1 VAPVTTTVRAGIV
14 ESLMK
19 QTLATPTNP
28 PAGGARPSARGF
40 TGLLLDR
47 VARLGAAHYPR
58 VYGQL
63 GIGKPALVSL
73 AVLTAEGPLRQAR
86 LAERT
91 GIDRATLVGVLNE
104 LEAQGLARRDPDP
117 TDRRAHAV
125 SATAAGRRLLVRAAR
140 LEADDDFFDVLTP
153 AERGTLDALL
163 ARVIA
168 AHEA

>member
-1 VAPVTTTVRAGIV
+1 
-14 ESLMK
+14 MK
-19 QTLATPTNP
+19 QTLASQTKLPERT
-28 PAGGARPSARGF
+28 ARPSARGF

-47 VARLGAAHYPR
+47 VARLGAVHYPR

-73 AVLTAEGPLRQAR
+73 AVLSAEGPLRQAR

-91 GIDRATLVGVLNE
+91 GIDRATLVAVLNE

-117 TDRRAHAV
+117 ADRRAHAV

-140 LEADDDFFDVLTP
+140 LEAEDDFFDVLTAP
-153 AERGTLDALL
+153 ERATLDALL